1 MKKTVFLLR
10 THAWISLVINLCIFF
25 IALCAEHE
33 IFNIDLVLYLAIMLV
48 IAILYIANR
57 VSLDMLVNDT
67 GILSLLFLYAG
78 VLALSIMAIYQ
89 AFVYISMLSA
99 ILIIF
104 SVIIEGL
111 SIFVIIY
118 RYKIRN
124 WIIRFFKKR
133 KKDKDG
139 MV

>member
-1 MKKTVFLLR
+1 MKRTIFGLR
-10 THAWISLVINLCIFF
+10 THAWASLFINACIYFF
-25 IALCAEHE
+25 AFCVKNQLFSTPLLLWCVA
-33 IFNIDLVLYLAIMLV
+33 MLV
-48 IAILYIANR
+48 ISILYIANR

-89 AFVYISMLSA
+89 AFVHLSILSA
-99 ILIIF
+99 ILIII

-118 RYKIRN
+118 RYKVRN

-133 KKDKDG
+133 KKDKDC
-139 MV
+139 V